1 MARKKT
7 KTELVEEA
15 ATTHS
20 VARTAQRVHGF
31 NSPEH
36 RPYLTRAAKAQR
48 AALNAGATWA
58 ELDAAMAK
66 RAN

>member
-1 MARKKT
+1 MSRKK
-7 KTELVEEA
+7 KADLIEDA

-36 RPYLTRAAKAQR
+36 RPYLQQAAKAER
-48 AALNAGATWA
+48 AALNAGATWE
-58 ELDAAMAK
+58 ELDAARAK
-66 RAN
+66 CAN

>member
-1 MARKKT
+1 MGLFKKA
-7 KTELVEEA
+7 EAVEKA

-36 RPYLTRAAKAQR
+36 RPYLQQAAEAERAAR
-48 AALNAGATWA
+48 EAGATWD
-58 ELDAAMAK
+58 ELDAA
-66 RAN
+66 RSRYSN